1 MNRALRLSLGAVV
14 AAALLARAA
23 SAETE
28 SQVWSGYLDYA
39 YVYSSADSKSLGD
52 RLTGYG
58 KEAGKPLDRY
68 LADYLGTTSE
78 TTEGVDAENQIRRKA
93 IAELLIYLWKGST
106 DSLEQSAKTIRE
118 LQHRLDRH
126 ENSYW
131 YHYIMAHRALERG
144 NAGEFVS
151 EIDDIWLT
159 VVVPI
164 EATYATLDTLSL
176 SDAPNSGFV
185 AALPYVYENI
195 ARLVVLRSQEK
206 GVDRELDPLGAI
218 VRMLYDNRV
227 GAYPDVIPPAAS
239 SRAYLERIVERM
251 NGAESDVGSLTFTLA
266 LLEAGKHHETA
277 RGLLAKQGLTD
288 ETLRAL
294 RTATGAYEVA
304 FKRASTVE
312 GQCAVYTRVLREIGE
327 LYAAR
332 QRLGV
337 DADIDMSFSIEGAI
351 GVYATLRDRMQAGW
365 QTLGYQNVSREQY
378 IDAMQ
383 RLWEEIQETSLNVG
397 DYYLSRSVKEPG
409 RADEMARNAA
419 RVYGRYL
426 TFFHQYATEEG
437 KESLPDSAYFA
448 AFEAAKGVGN
458 ALLAYAQQPTPGE
471 VRIGTERYRAALMLF
486 PFDRELWPAITN
498 ALARHGRQSEY
509 ATLVR
514 PIADHVVRS
523 RAIQAWIA
531 QKEPDADKIARV
543 RKALG
548 DSEVVLYMG
557 FAESTKIPNL
567 EAEVTGLQSK
577 RSQAA
582 KDVDELT
589 RKRDALRGK
598 SKDPTPPA
606 AADGG
611 DDAQDEAAAT
621 TSPDLVDV
629 LQQLSDAKAQLARLD
644 QQIAARSRAL
654 PLYKETLATDG
665 LAEELRLRRDHPV
678 HTLLRRMYH
687 ELRSAAESK
696 EAK

>member
-1 MNRALRLSLGAVV
+1 MNKWIRNAVGLGLAL
-14 AAALLARAA
+14 ALVA
-23 SAETE
+23 SAAHAGTE

-39 YVYSSADSKSLGD
+39 YVYSSADAKSLGE
-52 RLTGYG
+52 RLKGYG
-58 KEAGKPLDRY
+58 NEAGISLERY
-68 LADYLGTTSE
+68 TTDYFGTLAPH
-78 TTEGVDAENQIRRKA
+78 EGEGNDAENQTRRKA
-93 IAELLIYLWKGST
+93 IAYLLLYLQTGNA
-106 DSLEQSAKTIRE
+106 DQLETSAKTIRE
-118 LQHRLDRH
+118 LAHRLDRH

-131 YHYIMAHRALERG
+131 YHYILAHRALERG
-144 NAGEFVS
+144 NAGDFVS
-151 EIDDIWLT
+151 EVFDLWLT

-176 SDAPNSGFV
+176 SDSPNSGFV
-185 AALPYVYENI
+185 AALPYVYENL
-195 ARLVVLRSQEK
+195 ARLIVLRTQEK
-206 GVDRELDPLGAI
+206 GVDRELDPLGVV

-227 GAYPDVIPPAAS
+227 GAYPDVIPAAAS
-239 SRAYLERIVERM
+239 SRAYLERIVERL
-251 NGAESDVGSLTFTLA
+251 NGAESDEGSLTFTLA
-266 LLEAGKHHETA
+266 LLEASKHHETA
-277 RGLLAKQGLTD
+277 RGLLAKQALSA
-288 ETLRAL
+288 ETQRAM
-294 RTATGAYEVA
+294 RTAAGAYEVA
-304 FKRASTVE
+304 FKRAGTVG

-337 DADIDMSFSIEGAI
+337 DTDLEMTFSIEGAI
-351 GVYATLRDRMQAGW
+351 GVYATLRGQIAADWRS
-365 QTLGYQNVSREQY
+365 LGYQNVPREQY
-378 IDAMQ
+378 LDAMQ

-397 DYYLSRSVKEPG
+397 DYYLSRSVKEPA

-426 TFFHQYATEEG
+426 TFFHQYATEQG

-486 PFDRELWPAITN
+486 PFDRELWPAITA
-498 ALARHGRQSEY
+498 ALGRHGRQSEY
-509 ATLVR
+509 AALVR
-514 PIADHVVRS
+514 PIADHVMQS

-531 QKEPDADKIARV
+531 QKEPDADRIARV
-543 RKALG
+543 RRALG

-567 EAEVTGLQSK
+567 EAEVGGLESK
-577 RSQAA
+577 RKQAQ
-582 KDVDELT
+582 KDVEELT

-606 AADGG
+606 AADG
-611 DDAQDEAAAT
+611 DDAQDAAAT

-629 LQQLSDAKAQLARLD
+629 LQQLSDAKAQVARLD

-654 PLYKETLATDG
+654 PLYKETLANDG

-696 EAK
+696 ESK

>member
-1 MNRALRLSLGAVV
+1 MNRVFRNAVGLGLAL
-14 AAALLARAA
+14 ALFARAA
-23 SAETE
+23 AAGTE

-39 YVYSSADSKSLGD
+39 YVYSSADARSLNE
-52 RLTGYG
+52 RLKGYG
-58 KEAGKPLDRY
+58 NEAGISLERY
-68 LADYLGTTSE
+68 TNDYFGALAPRE
-78 TTEGVDAENQIRRKA
+78 AEGADAENQTRRKA
-93 IAELLIYLWKGST
+93 IAYLLLYLENGSA
-106 DSLEQSAKTIRE
+106 DSLETSAKTIRE

-144 NAGEFVS
+144 NAGEFVT
-151 EIDDIWLT
+151 EVFDLWLT

-176 SDAPNSGFV
+176 SDSPNSGFV

-206 GVDRELDPLGAI
+206 GIDHELDPLGAI

-227 GAYPDVIPPAAS
+227 GAYPDVIPAAAS
-239 SRAYLERIVERM
+239 SRAYLERIVDRL
-251 NGAESDVGSLTFTLA
+251 NGPESDEGSLTFTLA
-266 LLEAGKHHETA
+266 LLEAGKRHEEA
-277 RGLLAKQGLTD
+277 RGMLAKSGLSAD
-288 ETLRAL
+288 TLRAM

-304 FKRASTVE
+304 FKRAGTVE
-312 GQCAVYTRVLREIGE
+312 GQCAVYTRVLRVIGE

-337 DADIDMSFSIEGAI
+337 DAELDMPFSIEGAI
-351 GVYATLRDRMQAGW
+351 GVYATLRGSMSADW
-365 QTLGYQNVSREQY
+365 KKLGYQNVTREQY
-378 IDAMQ
+378 LDAMQ

-409 RADEMARNAA
+409 RADEMARNGA

-448 AFEAAKGVGN
+448 AFEAAKGVGG
-458 ALLAYAQQPTPGE
+458 ALLSYAQQPTPGE

-486 PFDRELWPAITN
+486 PFDRELWPAITG
-498 ALARHGRQSEY
+498 ALGRHGRQSEY
-509 ATLVR
+509 AALVR
-514 PIADHVVRS
+514 PIAEHVVRS
-523 RAIQAWIA
+523 RAIQTWIE
-531 QKEPDADKIARV
+531 QKEPDADRIARV
-543 RKALG
+543 RRALS

-557 FAESTKIPNL
+557 FAESTKIGDL
-567 EAEVTGLQSK
+567 EHELSTLSSK
-577 RSQAA
+577 RSEAA
-582 KDVDELT
+582 REIERLT
-589 RKRDALRGK
+589 RKRDEIRKRAK
-598 SKDPTPPA
+598 SDAPA
-606 AADGG
+606 AADASGG
-611 DDAQDEAAAT
+611 DLDGAALPSNDLADVAQA
-621 TSPDLVDV
+621 
-629 LQQLSDAKAQLARLD
+629 LSDAQAQLVRID
-644 QQIAARSRAL
+644 QQISARTRAL

-687 ELRSAAESK
+687 ELRSAAEAK
-696 EAK
+696 EKS

>member
-14 AAALLARAA
+14 ATALLARAA
-23 SAETE
+23 SAGNE

-39 YVYSSADSKSLGD
+39 YVYSSADAKSLGE
-52 RLTGYG
+52 RLAGYG
-58 KEAGKPLDRY
+58 KEAGIPLDRY
-68 LADYLGTTSE
+68 VADYFGTLGPQ
-78 TTEGVDAENQIRRKA
+78 EGTDAENQIRRKA
-93 IAELLIYLWKGST
+93 IAELLLYLQKGSV
-106 DSLEQSAKTIRE
+106 DSLEASAKTIRE

-131 YHYIMAHRALERG
+131 YHYIMANRALERG

-151 EIDDIWLT
+151 EVDDIWLT

-227 GAYPDVIPPAAS
+227 GAYPDVIPAAAS

-277 RGLLAKQGLTD
+277 RGMLAKQGLSD
-288 ETLRAL
+288 ETMRAL
-294 RTATGAYEVA
+294 RTASGAYEVA

-337 DADIDMSFSIEGAI
+337 DAELEMSFSIEGAI
-351 GVYATLRDRMQAGW
+351 GVYATLRAQMAADW
-365 QTLGYQNVSREQY
+365 KSLGYQNVPREQY
-378 IDAMQ
+378 LDAMQ

-426 TFFHQYATEEG
+426 TFFHQYATEQG

-458 ALLAYAQQPTPGE
+458 ALLAYAQQPTAGE
-471 VRIGTERYRAALMLF
+471 VRLGTERYRAALMLF
-486 PFDRELWPAITN
+486 PFDRELWPAITA
-498 ALARHGRQSEY
+498 ALGRHGRQSEY
-509 ATLVR
+509 AALVR
-514 PIADHVVRS
+514 PIADHVMQS

-531 QKEPDADKIARV
+531 QKEPDADRIARV
-543 RKALG
+543 RRALG

-557 FAESTKIPNL
+557 FAESTKIPDL
-567 EAEVTGLQSK
+567 ENEVGGLQGK
-577 RSQAA
+577 RKQAA
-582 KDVDELT
+582 KDVEELT
-589 RKRDALRGK
+589 RKRDALRGRK
-598 SKDPTPPA
+598 QDPAPPA
-606 AADGG
+606 AAADG
-611 DDAQDEAAAT
+611 QEEATAT
-621 TSPDLVDV
+621 TSQDLVDV
-629 LQQLSDAKAQLARLD
+629 VQQLSDAKAQLVRID

-665 LAEELRLRRDHPV
+665 LAEELRTRRDHPV

-696 EAK
+696 ESK

>member
-1 MNRALRLSLGAVV
+1 MNRALRLLGAVV

-23 SAETE
+23 GAETE

-52 RLTGYG
+52 RLAGYG

-68 LADYLGTTSE
+68 LADYLNTTTE
-78 TTEGVDAENQIRRKA
+78 TEGVDAENQIRRKA

-118 LQHRLDRH
+118 LSHRLDRH

-195 ARLVVLRSQEK
+195 ARLIVLRSQEK

-227 GAYPDVIPPAAS
+227 GAYPDVIPPGAS
-239 SRAYLERIVERM
+239 SRAYLERIVDRM

-294 RTATGAYEVA
+294 RTAASAYELA

-337 DADIDMSFSIEGAI
+337 DSDIEMSFSIEGAI
-351 GVYATLRDRMQAGW
+351 GVYATLRDKMQTDW
-365 QTLGYQNVSREQY
+365 QSLGYQNVSRELY
-378 IDAMQ
+378 IDSMQ

-397 DYYLSRSVKEPG
+397 DYYLSRSVKEPA

-514 PIADHVVRS
+514 PIAEHVVRS

-567 EAEVTGLQSK
+567 EAEVGGLEAK
-577 RSQAA
+577 RKQAQ
-582 KDVDELT
+582 KDVEELT

-598 SKDPTPPA
+598 SKDPAPPA
-606 AADGG
+606 AADDG
-611 DDAQDEAAAT
+611 DDEAAVT

-629 LQQLSDAKAQLARLD
+629 LQQLSDAKAQLVRLD

-696 EAK
+696 ESN